1 MKKLNKLIAGV
12 NKLIAEVKIER
23 FKEALKFLRILE
35 GDTDLEV
42 NAEVIKLES
51 LLLRKIEEL
60 EEFLKDWIFLIK
72 LGSLLYYYVYDYLS
86 EGLVFLTLVSLLNGS
101 SHMLLDVF
109 TERGIYVKRNG
120 KRRRVALAHFSYET
134 RQ

>member
-1 MKKLNKLIAGV
+1 MKKLNELIAGV

-35 GDTDLEV
+35 GDTDPEV

-60 EEFLKDWIFLIK
+60 EEFLKD
-72 LGSLLYYYVYDYLS
+72 
-86 EGLVFLTLVSLLNGS
+86 
-101 SHMLLDVF
+101 
-109 TERGIYVKRNG
+109 
-120 KRRRVALAHFSYET
+120 
-134 RQ
+134 